1 MLRFSRFRY
10 IEVKRYDQWQLQVRV
25 RAQSGHFFQARLDR
39 NIFTYLTGKISVSES
54 LLCWYFSAQC
64 NLMMLEVF

>member
-25 RAQSGHFFQARLDR
+25 RAQGGHFFQVRLNRIYLSDR
-39 NIFTYLTGKISVSES
+39 QDKSES